1 MEATDIEKKKLELSG
16 KIDELIVDLKHRF
29 LALSKEG
36 PIGTG
41 PEGKVGVWDRVKNWW
56 NKLRYGKFGNLSQVE
71 KEPELPV
78 PAGSVEKAEVP
89 KSECIQFSFQEYRAL
104 KNSCNELELVIEE
117 NQENLNE
124 EESENL
130 KNLKLFRII
139 DDWGKKFKQVVLDLV
154 YPDKSDNWVV
164 NPVVSQQKSTGVR
177 SAEPTVG
184 PVSIRPVAGD
194 TEEEKSSGPGAE
206 TETDTKI
213 KSAIRS
219 KAKVKAK
226 TKLAKKVAKK
236 TRTPR
241 KKSGGKDNAEKRSA
255 ASKEELIDSPEAVQ
269 KALARLKLKHSDIE
283 FGP

>member
-1 MEATDIEKKKLELSG
+1 MEATDIEKKKLELSA
-16 KIDELIVDLKHRF
+16 KIDELIADLKHRF

-89 KSECIQFSFQEYRAL
+89 KSECIQFSFQEYRVL
-104 KNSCNELELVIEE
+104 KNSCSEQERVIEK
-117 NQENLNE
+117 NQESLNE

-139 DDWGKKFKQVVLDLV
+139 DDWGKKFKQVMLDLV

-164 NPVVSQQKSTGVR
+164 NPVASQQRNSGVR
-177 SAEPTVG
+177 SADVTTGPLSPRPAAPAE
-184 PVSIRPVAGD
+184 PVSEP
-194 TEEEKSSGPGAE
+194 EEKSGEVMTPKRKAVIR
-206 TETDTKI
+206 TRAATK
-213 KSAIRS
+213 K
-219 KAKVKAK
+219 KTAK
-226 TKLAKKVAKK
+226 TAKKKSRTRK
-236 TRTPR
+236 TPEATA
-241 KKSGGKDNAEKRSA
+241 N
-255 ASKEELIDSPEAVQ
+255 KEEPGFIPASGHSS
-269 KALARLKLKHSDIE
+269 KGALDIKLGD
-283 FGP
+283 